1 MNLNTESGFAG
12 RHNSLNWRHKAVER
26 NLMVKVN
33 STGVRSYLLQGLQT
47 IYYHSSHNWYWE
59 QFFTMLF
66 FSDSLRTFVQ
76 AGCTAS
82 PPTI

>member
-12 RHNSLNWRHKAVER
+12 RHNSLNWRHKAVKR
-26 NLMVKVN
+26 KLMVKVN

-47 IYYHSSHNWYWE
+47 IYYHCSHNWYWE

-76 AGCTAS
+76 AGCTAR